1 MEKKNTI
8 LLTVIAV
15 ATLLVAVVGATFA
28 YYSLNVTSAQG
39 TVNVGVKADELGKIT
54 LTSKTGKLQMNVSP
68 TDMAKLGEVRD
79 YYATTSGNLVQIPQK
94 TEIAKATLTESGA
107 DNTTYVCTSTVKV
120 TLTTGDD
127 TMGSALELGDAAFVL
142 TSDSENVSIETGTD
156 DDKQISL
163 DLSTLKNDDE
173 HFEEFTVTYTLGSS
187 GTGKKTAESLYGDLK
202 ITNKDNADQS
212 YLTDT
217 TDGKQL
223 EVKVETTKFD
233 CEIAKI
239 G

>member
-79 YYATTSGNLVQIPQK
+79 YYATEDGNLSQTAKQ
-94 TEIAKATLTESGA
+94 TEIAKAALTTDGA
-107 DNTTYVCTSTVKV
+107 EKTVYLCKSVVEV
-120 TLTTGDD
+120 TLTNTEG
-127 TMGSALELGDAAFVL
+127 TMGAALERGDAAFVL
-142 TSDSENVSIETGTD
+142 TPGSTNVLISGES
-156 DDKQISL
+156 KPVSL
-163 DLSTLKNDDE
+163 DLSELKTENK
-173 HFEEFTVTYTLGSS
+173 EEYTVTYTLGST
-187 GTGKKTAESLYGDLK
+187 GTDKNKEEKLLADLK
-202 ITNKDNADQS
+202 ITNREADQS

-217 TDGKQL
+217 DGKEL
-223 EVKVETTKFD
+223 EVKVQTTQFN
-233 CEIAKI
+233 CEIAEI